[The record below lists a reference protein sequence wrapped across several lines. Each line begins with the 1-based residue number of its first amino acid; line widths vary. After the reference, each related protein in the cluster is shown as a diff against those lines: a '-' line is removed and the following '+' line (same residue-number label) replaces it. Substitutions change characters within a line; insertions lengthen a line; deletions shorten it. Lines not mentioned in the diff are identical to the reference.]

1 MTPAKLYRTRSLG
14 FLLLLDDTGENVPL
28 KEWATMP
35 GARQEAA
42 DLGYGLGTQWV
53 DSDGSLKTYMTP
65 APEPRSGKTKR

>member
-1 MTPAKLYRTRSLG
+1 MNVAKLYRTRSLG

-42 DLGYGLGTQWV
+42 DLGYELGPQWV

-65 APEPRSGKTKR
+65 APRPRTGRAKP